1 MFILYI
7 KSHIAPRKPDWQSKG
22 EADLSYFASLALP
35 VLIFLFSLP
44 NGTDFPDECKAE
56 NEDLKGTTRPSHLPF
71 FVKEEELSGDE
82 LEELIK
88 DRYGRSS
95 KYVVHA
101 EDSKESGDEV
111 SAADLMKDPTVWKIK
126 CMVCCS
132 LFKLSYFV

>member
-1 MFILYI
+1 M
-7 KSHIAPRKPDWQSKG
+7 
-22 EADLSYFASLALP
+22 
-35 VLIFLFSLP
+35 FSLP

-56 NEDLKGTTRPSHLPF
+56 NEDLKGTTRPPHLPF

-111 SAADLMKDPTVWKIK
+111 SAADLTKDPTVWKIK

-132 LFKLSYFV
+132 LFELSYFVQNIVL